1 MFYVCLR
8 FVLIRIYRAPWK
20 LLFVFGEGS
29 VCLSKFLV
37 TVEVSVVVERMRE
50 EDKRERLE
58 RQYLLF
64 TQPPVCYLTSTLF
77 PRIWCLFSLRFD
89 LCSFANSDL
98 CSFANSDLCFPSWL
112 STII

>member
-50 EDKRERLE
+50 EDKRERLCKE
-58 RQYLLF
+58 RVRGD
-64 TQPPVCYLTSTLF
+64 T
-77 PRIWCLFSLRFD
+77 
-89 LCSFANSDL
+89 
-98 CSFANSDLCFPSWL
+98 
-112 STII
+112 

>member
-8 FVLIRIYRAPWK
+8 FVLIRIYWAPWK

-64 TQPPVCYLTSTLF
+64 TQPLFHPAPPPPFSTRAIKSTKTPL
-77 PRIWCLFSLRFD
+77 ISLESVLRACGA
-89 LCSFANSDL
+89 L
-98 CSFANSDLCFPSWL
+98 
-112 STII
+112 